1 MNTKKFYM
9 AIIIMVLLLTSQVS
23 VYAAN
28 DTNVINLGTEYEYM
42 DDGSYFEISTIQTSS
57 NLLRTT
63 KTYERTK
70 TYKNGSGTPLWY
82 VRVTATFNY
91 NGSTSSCT
99 NAYSSA
105 GSYNTAIWK
114 IASHNASHANNNA
127 VAYAT
132 AKRYMSGIVVETQNQ
147 SVTIACDA
155 NGNLY

>member
-1 MNTKKFYM
+1 MNKKRNYL
-9 AIIIMVLLLTSQVS
+9 AIFFVILLLTSQIS

-28 DTNVINLGTEYEYM
+28 DTNGINLGTEYEYM

-70 TYKNGSGTPLWY
+70 TYKNASGTPLWY
-82 VRVTATFNY
+82 VRVTATFNF

-105 GSYNTAIWK
+105 ASYNTAIWK
-114 IASHNASHANNNA
+114 IISHNSSHANNNA

-132 AKRYMSGIVVETQNQ
+132 AKRYMSGVVVETQNQ

-155 NGNLY
+155 NGNIY